1 MDKYTHQASQAQIS
15 NKWGDSKKKRNKGVS
30 RRLKKGGDRPESS
43 TKKEGELTKAEER
56 SKNFDKKKI

>member
-1 MDKYTHQASQAQIS
+1 
-15 NKWGDSKKKRNKGVS
+15 VS